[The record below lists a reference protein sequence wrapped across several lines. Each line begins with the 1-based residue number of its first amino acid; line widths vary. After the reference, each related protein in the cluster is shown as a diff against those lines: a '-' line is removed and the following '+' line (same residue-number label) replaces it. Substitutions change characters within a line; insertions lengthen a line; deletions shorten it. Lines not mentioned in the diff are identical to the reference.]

1 MKDIHKKNILYFIMS
16 KKTNVF
22 YDVAK
27 EYGQNAVDLAKDI
40 TKMNKKEAQTMLMN
54 IIGQYGP
61 GIIENMTTDGIEP
74 DGLYG
79 LAGNKTLYG
88 DLNHNASDEEIDN
101 MVGYQPDP
109 FGAIK
114 KIKKKKKKKKKKRKP
129 SKRKVKSVNSKTH
142 KRTKRK
148 SKE

>member
-1 MKDIHKKNILYFIMS
+1 MS

-27 EYGQNAVDLAKDI
+27 EYGQNAIDLTKNIA
-40 TKMNKKEAQTMLMN
+40 KMNKKEAQTMLLN
-54 IIGQYGP
+54 ILRKYGP
-61 GIIENMTTDGIEP
+61 GIIENIMTDGIEP
-74 DGLYG
+74 DVLYG

-114 KIKKKKKKKKKKRKP
+114 QRKKKKKKKKKKGKS
-129 SKRKVKSVNSKTH
+129 SKRDAKSLNRKIY

-148 SKE
+148 SK

>member
-1 MKDIHKKNILYFIMS
+1 MS

-27 EYGQNAVDLAKDI
+27 EYGQNAIDLTKNIA
-40 TKMNKKEAQTMLMN
+40 KMNKKEAQTMLMN
-54 IIGQYGP
+54 IVGQYGP
-61 GIIENMTTDGIEP
+61 GIIENMMTDGIEP
-74 DGLYG
+74 DVLYG

-88 DLNHNASDEEIDN
+88 DLNPNASDEEIDN

-114 KIKKKKKKKKKKRKP
+114 KRKKKKKKKKKKKGKS
-129 SKRKVKSVNSKTH
+129 SKRGAKSINRKYS

-148 SKE
+148 I

>member
-1 MKDIHKKNILYFIMS
+1 MS

-27 EYGQNAVDLAKDI
+27 EYGQNAIDLTKNIA
-40 TKMNKKEAQTMLMN
+40 KMNKKEAQTMLMN
-54 IIGQYGP
+54 IVGQYGP
-61 GIIENMTTDGIEP
+61 GIIENMMTDGIEP
-74 DGLYG
+74 DVLYG

-88 DLNHNASDEEIDN
+88 DLNPNASDEEIDN

-114 KIKKKKKKKKKKRKP
+114 KRKKKKKKKKKGKS
-129 SKRKVKSVNSKTH
+129 SKRDAKSLNRKYS

-148 SKE
+148 YK

>member
-1 MKDIHKKNILYFIMS
+1 MS
-16 KKTNVF
+16 KETNVF

-27 EYGQNAVDLAKDI
+27 EYGKNAIDLAKDI
-40 TKMNKKEAQTMLMN
+40 IKMNKKQAQTMLMN

-74 DGLYG
+74 DVLYG

-88 DLNHNASDEEIDN
+88 DLNPNASDEEIDN

-109 FGAIK
+109 FGGIK
-114 KIKKKKKKKKKKRKP
+114 KRKKKKKKKKGNS
-129 SKRKVKSVNSKTH
+129 SKRKVKSVDRKKSYKRTKH
-142 KRTKRK
+142 KSKRTKRK
-148 SKE
+148 SK

>member
-1 MKDIHKKNILYFIMS
+1 MS

-27 EYGQNAVDLAKDI
+27 EYGQNAIDLTKNIA
-40 TKMNKKEAQTMLMN
+40 KMNKKEAQTMLMN
-54 IIGQYGP
+54 IVGQYGP
-61 GIIENMTTDGIEP
+61 GIIENMMTDGIEP
-74 DGLYG
+74 DVLYG

-88 DLNHNASDEEIDN
+88 DLNPNASDEDIDN

-114 KIKKKKKKKKKKRKP
+114 KRKKKKKKKKKKGKS
-129 SKRKVKSVNSKTH
+129 SKRDAKSLNRKYS

-148 SKE
+148 YK